1 MSSHR
6 LNSSST
12 PESSGERRPS
22 SRDLRNAVAV
32 DLWLETIPE
41 VEEPEEPSTR
51 KPSLPLME
59 ITEPTTAS
67 DVQEISTPP
76 APHRLSVSTSSFV
89 LRAEPHLVSEQEE
102 PSGTEVD
109 NSDDRRR
116 GEPVCR
122 RVAAKAKKM
131 FDSIRR
137 LFRNIQVPD

>member
-6 LNSSST
+6 RNSSSRS
-12 PESSGERRPS
+12 ESSGERRPS
-22 SRDLRNAVAV
+22 SRDFRDAVAV

-51 KPSLPLME
+51 KSSLPLME

-67 DVQEISTPP
+67 DAQEISTPP
-76 APHRLSVSTSSFV
+76 APHRSSLSTLSFV

-102 PSGTEVD
+102 PSDTEVD

-116 GEPVCR
+116 GEPVWR
-122 RVAAKAKKM
+122 RAAAKAKKM
-131 FDSIRR
+131 FDSMRR